1 MSSFWPDGIEL
12 SDTQSPKDI
21 LNTAKEEW
29 RTVSDGVLELV
40 LQDAKSESGNFMIIV
55 HAKHVRSKRTATLF
69 SIVHEPEKPY
79 PVRIQP
85 EKENIPDSLKKSYYK
100 QSAADFSLGSI
111 SVISDSL
118 RYYPMPSE
126 MTGLGVRPKKDMNL
140 VSNPWV
146 SDTPSEFRKKLSEV
160 FNLGLVKREILNLAS
175 SAINNK
181 DEHIDV
187 EQLES

>member
-29 RTVSDGVLELV
+29 LTVSDGVLELV

-85 EKENIPDSLKKSYYK
+85 EEENIPDSLKKSYYK
-100 QSAADFSLGSI
+100 KSTAASSFGSLADNLIASGPI
-111 SVISDSL
+111 SLDG
-118 RYYPMPSE
+118 R
-126 MTGLGVRPKKDMNL
+126 TRKDMSL
-140 VSNPWV
+140 VTNPWV

-175 SAINNK
+175 SAINHR

-187 EQLES
+187 EKMES